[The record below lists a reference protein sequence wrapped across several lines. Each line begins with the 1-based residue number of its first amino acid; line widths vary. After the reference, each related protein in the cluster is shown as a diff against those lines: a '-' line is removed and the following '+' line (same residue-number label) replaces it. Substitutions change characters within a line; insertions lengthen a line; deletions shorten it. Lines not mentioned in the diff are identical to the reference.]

1 MKLLAFDLE
10 ATGLDPF
17 TDRVIE
23 LAVIRASDGVILFH
37 ERVNPRVRIP
47 PQAAEI
53 HGITDADV
61 VDLPPFSHHAPY
73 LQGLIAGAVL
83 VGYGIRRYD
92 TLLLDAEL
100 RRANQR
106 GIDLTSV
113 REVDLLRVWAE
124 SEPRTLGSAV
134 ERFLGHSH
142 DAAHGALADAQVL
155 PALLRA
161 MSQRW
166 GYELKDLLGK
176 SKPEGEVDRSRR
188 FRIDQRGEVVFAF
201 GKHVGR
207 PVRDHDDYLDWMLAS
222 DFPRDT
228 CEVIRQLRAKDFR
241 WPGGGAAEG

>member
-17 TDRVIE
+17 NDRIIE
-23 LAVIRASDGVILFH
+23 LAVVRASDGVLLFH
-37 ERVNPRVRIP
+37 ERMNPRVRIP
-47 PQAAEI
+47 PQATEI
-53 HGITDADV
+53 HGINDADV
-61 VDLPPFSHHAPY
+61 AHLAPFSHHAPHI
-73 LQGLIAGAVL
+73 QGLIDGAVL

-100 RRANQR
+100 RRVNQP
-106 GIDLTSV
+106 GIDLSSV
-113 REVDLLRVWAE
+113 KEVDLLRVWSE

-142 DAAHGALADAQVL
+142 EEAHGALPDAQVL

-166 GYELKDLLGK
+166 GYELKDLLERSK
-176 SKPEGEVDRSRR
+176 SEWEVDRSRR
-188 FRIDQRGEVVFAF
+188 FRIDHRGEVVFNF
-201 GKHVGR
+201 GKHAGR
-207 PVRDHDDYLDWMLAS
+207 PVREHDDYLEWMLDS

-228 CEVIRQLRAKDFR
+228 CEAIKKLRASDYR
-241 WPGGGAAEG
+241 LS